1 MGQYFRIRDGNTLNA
16 NLLVDIA
23 FDKMQLTAKTLF
35 SSGPNLLV
43 EFFSDELIASGDACI
58 GGFLAH
64 AGVLGKNNSIIKII
78 LII

>member
-1 MGQYFRIRDGNTLNA
+1 
-16 NLLVDIA
+16 
-23 FDKMQLTAKTLF
+23 MQLTAKTLF

-64 AGVLGKNNSIIKII
+64 AGILGKNNYYKNCFF
-78 LII
+78 